1 MAFATLVDQC
11 LGEHSVTIEDPAS
24 SPATAIA
31 RSAEKGLEQPSPSSL
46 RARPARRRWL
56 LTVLTAL
63 GVGSATAVTALLVG
77 SEPTPEPPP
86 PIARP
91 AEALGS
97 ALPAVAISSL
107 DCDGETPSGSSESC
121 TVVQTALP
129 GHRLVA
135 RRDGVIRSWVVR
147 GAAGEL
153 ALQVVAPRGDRFFL
167 RARSELASIP
177 DETLHVLPANMPIRA
192 GDLVGLE
199 ITPGAAVGV
208 RPEIGGAT
216 TARWL
221 GPLLISPR
229 SPDREANTGF
239 DHELM
244 LRVDYVPGAEWE
256 PPGLLI
262 GTEAENARPGH
273 VRGAL
278 EVDLRAAG
286 ARTVAVVRLPDRV
299 AVDLFDDR
307 RRVVRL
313 GAPDMDPRGRL
324 LGITGHG
331 RPLALVRWRNPDG
344 HVVRHDYT
352 IGPDSLTP
360 HT

>member
-1 MAFATLVDQC
+1 MPRSQRW
-11 LGEHSVTIEDPAS
+11 AS
-24 SPATAIA
+24 GSPR
-31 RSAEKGLEQPSPSSL
+31 RSQP
-46 RARPARRRWL
+46 
-56 LTVLTAL
+56 
-63 GVGSATAVTALLVG
+63 LLVG
-77 SEPTPEPPP
+77 SEPTPDPPP
-86 PIARP
+86 PIARG

-97 ALPAVAISSL
+97 ALPAAAISSL
-107 DCDGETPSGSSESC
+107 DCAGETPSGSSQGC
-121 TVVQTALP
+121 TVVQTELS

-135 RRDGVIRSWVVR
+135 RRDGVIRSWAVR

-177 DETLHVLPANMPIRA
+177 DEALHVLPASMPIRA

-208 RPEIGGAT
+208 RREVGGAT
-216 TARWL
+216 TARWF

-229 SPDREANTGF
+229 PPDRTANTGF

-262 GTEAENARPGH
+262 GAQAEGARPGR

-286 ARTVAVVRLPDRV
+286 TRTVAVVRLPDRV
-299 AVDLFDDR
+299 AVDLFDGR

-344 HVVRHDYT
+344 RVVRHDYT